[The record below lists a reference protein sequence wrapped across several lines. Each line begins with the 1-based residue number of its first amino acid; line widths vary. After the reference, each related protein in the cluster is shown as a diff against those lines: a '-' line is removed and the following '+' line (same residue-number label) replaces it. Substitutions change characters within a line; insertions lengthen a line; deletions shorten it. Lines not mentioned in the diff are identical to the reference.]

1 MNLISLDSLDSL
13 DGLQIQAKRRQEFD
27 QDYGFL
33 FVGSGKSYKLRWSSK
48 GNLGTILTGH
58 NHLRLGLVLIL
69 AREGSTINFILH
81 SIRNSRRLL
90 KWCSIQIE
98 NNYANFHQNV
108 RLCNG
113 ESVFLFYHES
123 KAEIEIRSLTSLKK
137 TWSLDLTQM
146 CNKFNL
152 LKYLDQIKA
161 SLDFDSITHLG
172 KIVLL
177 LANKLILVKKDSVDQ
192 SEVVFDCSELTIKER
207 LMGLR
212 YNFEQRIL
220 LVIGMT
226 SFFLFGFDDKGLSY
240 SRNIGCNQLGRAI
253 RLLGWDPKE
262 EFILIAQRIMGD
274 HENYHLIDYRTSDPM
289 IINFLNGKLL
299 LGNCYDSINHRLFYI
314 EIGHDQRKEIR
325 TVSFRDF
332 RAKYDLNEP
341 QQQICEINFD
351 TEHYTAPPPI
361 SGIYPY
367 YFMDSLKGT
376 LFFKPLRGTDEKF
389 LIDVPL
395 RMSM

>member
-1 MNLISLDSLDSL
+1 MNSLDSF
-13 DGLQIQAKRRQEFD
+13 QIQARRRHEYN
-27 QDYGFL
+27 QDIAFL
-33 FVGSGKSYKLRWSSK
+33 FVGSGKSYKLRESYK
-48 GNLGTILTGH
+48 GNLGTVIAGQNHLKLGLGLILT
-58 NHLRLGLVLIL
+58 
-69 AREGSTINFILH
+69 REGSTMSFILH
-81 SIRNSRRLL
+81 NNSSSRRLL
-90 KWCSIQIE
+90 KRFSIQIE
-98 NNYANFHQNV
+98 NNYANFHQTV

-314 EIGHDQRKEIR
+314 EVGSDQRKDIR

-332 RAKYDLNEP
+332 REKYVLNEP
-341 QQQICEINFD
+341 QQQICEIEFD
-351 TEHYTAPPPI
+351 TDIYTPLPPI
-361 SGIYPY
+361 SKMFTFYL
-367 YFMDSLKGT
+367 MDSLNDR
-376 LFFKPLRGTDEKF
+376 LFFKPLRGIDERF
-389 LIDVPL
+389 LKDLPL
-395 RMSM
+395 RMSI